1 MYVCLQKPEC
11 WTVSW
16 ISQYK
21 NITVIKHDHEDIG
34 LLSQFSGSTILER
47 AVIEHNLLS
56 ASKLY
61 NNITFEELGA
71 LLEIPPMKAEKI
83 ASQMITEG
91 RMNGYIDQID
101 SIVHFESKILVS
113 CKKLYLLHYRRGCI
127 SFRMSYLCKA
137 YSYIQFL

>member
-1 MYVCLQKPEC
+1 L
-11 WTVSW
+11 
-16 ISQYK
+16 
-21 NITVIKHDHEDIG
+21 VIIFYEQEYGHGK
-34 LLSQFSGSTILER
+34 GSATILDR

-71 LLEIPPMKAEKI
+71 LLEIAPQIAEKI

-101 SIVHFESKILVS
+101 SIVHFESKLIITNLITFFTHENIFS
-113 CKKLYLLHYRRGCI
+113 T
-127 SFRMSYLCKA
+127 
-137 YSYIQFL
+137 